1 MAIVV
6 DDEVVRGQMG
16 FQPGNMVAGTMGSSL
31 VPILLIGGAIGIVLG
46 TTLGNNN
53 DSPAPPASP

>member
-6 DDEVVRGQMG
+6 DEEVVRGQG
-16 FQPGNMVAGTMGSSL
+16 FQQGNTVADTVRSNL

-46 TTLGNNN
+46 TTLGNNDN
-53 DSPAPPASP
+53 SPAPPASP